1 MIVQLP
7 ILDGGV
13 PEHSRARTSSSST
26 SRCSLLSR
34 WSVLHI
40 IPDMGPLQI
49 VLDTNV
55 LVSSLRSQ
63 HGASFR
69 LISLL
74 GTGAFQINLSV
85 PLVLEYE
92 EVLRRQK
99 RSLRLTQ
106 TAISDLLDYLCAV
119 ANLHAI
125 HFLWRPTLPDPGDDL
140 LLDLAANADC
150 QYIVTY
156 NKRHFK
162 GVETFGVESV
172 TAKELLVIIGA
183 LS

>member
-1 MIVQLP
+1 
-7 ILDGGV
+7 
-13 PEHSRARTSSSST
+13 
-26 SRCSLLSR
+26 
-34 WSVLHI
+34 
-40 IPDMGPLQI
+40 MGPLQI

-119 ANLHAI
+119 ANLHAM
-125 HFLWRPTLPDPGDDL
+125 
-140 LLDLAANADC
+140 AANADC